1 MLKVPVVTAWLV
13 NAFENSS
20 EYSEYYLD
28 LQSGKLCYYAPMDF
42 PEHDEKVKKMDN
54 QPESF
59 MRLPKLEKSL
69 DLKIKQNFIDNVA
82 NPVLKEILSRAL
94 AADVDFRKALMEDDY
109 EEVRR
114 EWYKFQN
121 DRYAAYLK
129 EWFKAKGIEL
139 VEAEAPGKTDPS
151 SINK

>member
-1 MLKVPVVTAWLV
+1 MLKLPVVTAWLV

-20 EYSEYYLD
+20 EYSDYYLD

-42 PEHDEKVKKMDN
+42 PEHEEKVKKLDT

-59 MRLPKLEKSL
+59 IRLPKLEKDL
-69 DLKIKQNFIDNVA
+69 DLKVKQDFIDTVA
-82 NPVLKEILSRAL
+82 NPVLKEILAKAL
-94 AADVDFRKALMEDDY
+94 AGDVDFRKVLMEDDH
-109 EEVRR
+109 EEARR

-121 DRYAAYLK
+121 DKYALFIK

-151 SINK
+151 SINR